1 MFAKIT
7 PEQIRLWA
15 EICKEQ
21 GMIDAIPDTSKLV
34 VPWQAAP

>member
-7 PEQIRLWA
+7 PEQIRAWA
-15 EICKEQ
+15 EICKAQ
-21 GMIDAIPDTSKLV
+21 GMIEVIPDAAKLV